1 MQWRRHA
8 GMSTFTGQSTGST
21 AVDLS
26 KLPFPAVIE
35 TVSFESIVEAAKAR
49 LIELMP
55 ALAPALAIPSE
66 PLVLIIDIFAYRETL
81 LRARVNDAARDVT
94 LAYASGAMLD
104 HLVAL
109 LGVKRLVIEAA
120 NPETNTPVVM
130 EDDESLRRRALLAPE
145 AYSVAGPAGAYVS
158 HALGAHGDVLD
169 ASAITPSPG
178 VVMVT
183 ILSRQGEGIPDQGL
197 LDIIYQVVAA
207 DDVRPLT
214 DHVQI
219 QPAEILAFSI
229 LAEIKTYA
237 GPDSAVVLAEARK
250 RLDSYL
256 ERSFRLGRDVTRSGI
271 IAALHTDG
279 VQNVLL
285 SEPSADVVASAVQA
299 ARCQSITIN
308 HTGLD
313 E

>member
-1 MQWRRHA
+1 
-8 GMSTFTGQSTGST
+8 MSTFTGQSTGST

-35 TVSFESIVEAAKAR
+35 VLSFETIVAACKAR

-55 ALAPALAIPSE
+55 ELEPVLAIPSE
-66 PLVLIIDIFAYRETL
+66 PLVLVIEIFAYRETL

-94 LAYASGAMLD
+94 LAYATGAMLD

-109 LGVKRLVIEAA
+109 LGVTRLVIEAA
-120 NPETNTPVVM
+120 RPETNTPAVM
-130 EDDESLRRRALLAPE
+130 ESDDSLRRRALLAPE

-158 HALGAHGDVLD
+158 HALGADGDVLD
-169 ASAITPSPG
+169 ASATTPSPG
-178 VVMVT
+178 VVLVT
-183 ILSRQGEGIPDQGL
+183 ILSRQNDGVPSAEL
-197 LDIIYQVVAA
+197 LDKVFSVVAA

-219 QPAEILAFSI
+219 QAAQIVPFDIEAAVSTF
-229 LAEIKTYA
+229 A
-237 GPDSAVVLAEARK
+237 GPDSAVVMDEARR
-250 RLDSYL
+250 RLNDYLDRSY
-256 ERSFRLGRDVTRSGI
+256 RLGRDVTRSGI

-279 VQNVLL
+279 VQNVRLTA
-285 SEPSADVVASAVQA
+285 PAADVVISAVEA
-299 ARCQSITIN
+299 ARCASIAVT
-308 HTGLD
+308 HAGLD

>member
-1 MQWRRHA
+1 
-8 GMSTFTGQSTGST
+8 MSTFTGQSTGST

-35 TVSFESIVEAAKAR
+35 VLSFETIVAACKAR

-55 ALAPALAIPSE
+55 ELEPVLAIPSE
-66 PLVLIIDIFAYRETL
+66 PLVLVIEIFAYRETL

-94 LAYASGAMLD
+94 LAYATGAMLD

-109 LGVKRLVIEAA
+109 LGVTRLVIEPAR
-120 NPETNTPVVM
+120 PETNTPAVM
-130 EDDESLRRRALLAPE
+130 ESDDSLRRRALLAPE

-158 HALGAHGDVLD
+158 HALGADGDVLD
-169 ASAITPSPG
+169 ASATTPSPG
-178 VVMVT
+178 VVLVT
-183 ILSRQGEGIPDQGL
+183 ILSRQNDGVPSAEL
-197 LDIIYQVVAA
+197 LDKVFSVVAA

-219 QPAEILAFSI
+219 QAAQIVPFDIEAAVSTF
-229 LAEIKTYA
+229 A
-237 GPDSAVVLAEARK
+237 GPDSAVVMDEARR
-250 RLDSYL
+250 RLLNYLDRSY
-256 ERSFRLGRDVTRSGI
+256 RLGRDVTRSGI

-279 VQNVLL
+279 VQNVRLTA
-285 SEPSADVVASAVQA
+285 PAADVVISAVEA
-299 ARCQSITIN
+299 ARCASIVVT
-308 HTGLD
+308 HAGLD

>member
-1 MQWRRHA
+1 
-8 GMSTFTGQSTGST
+8 MSTFTGQSTGST

-35 TVSFESIVEAAKAR
+35 VLSFETIVAACKAR

-55 ALAPALAIPSE
+55 ELEPVLAIPSE
-66 PLVLIIDIFAYRETL
+66 PLVLVIEIFAYRETL

-94 LAYASGAMLD
+94 LAYATGAMLD

-109 LGVKRLVIEAA
+109 LGVTRLVIEPAR
-120 NPETNTPVVM
+120 PETNTPAVM
-130 EDDESLRRRALLAPE
+130 ESDDSLRRRALLAPE

-158 HALGAHGDVLD
+158 HALGADGDVLD
-169 ASAITPSPG
+169 ASATTPSPG
-178 VVMVT
+178 VVLVT
-183 ILSRQGEGIPDQGL
+183 ILSRQNHGVPSAEL
-197 LDIIYQVVAA
+197 LDKVFSVVAA

-219 QPAEILAFSI
+219 QAAQIVPFDIEAAVSTF
-229 LAEIKTYA
+229 A
-237 GPDSAVVLAEARK
+237 GPDSAVVMDEARR
-250 RLDSYL
+250 RLLNYLDRSY
-256 ERSFRLGRDVTRSGI
+256 RLGRDVTRSGI

-279 VQNVLL
+279 VQNVRLIA
-285 SEPSADVVASAVQA
+285 PAADVVISAVEA
-299 ARCQSITIN
+299 ARCASIVVT
-308 HTGLD
+308 HAGLD

>member
-1 MQWRRHA
+1 
-8 GMSTFTGQSTGST
+8 MSTFIGQSTGST

-35 TVSFESIVEAAKAR
+35 TVSFEAIVASVKTR
-49 LIELMP
+49 LVELMP
-55 ALAPALAIPSE
+55 SLEPVLEIASE
-66 PLVLIIDIFAYRETL
+66 PLVLAIEIFAYRETL
-81 LRARVNDAARDVT
+81 LRTRVNDAARDVT

-109 LGVKRLVIEAA
+109 LGVKRLVIVPAQPDA
-120 NPETNTPVVM
+120 GKPAVM
-130 EDDESLRRRALLAPE
+130 EDDESLRRRAILAPE

-169 ASAITPSPG
+169 ASAISPSPG

-183 ILSRQGEGIPDQGL
+183 ILSRAEDGVPDTKL
-197 LDIIYQVVAA
+197 IDAIYRVVAA

-214 DHVQI
+214 DNVQI
-219 QPAEILAFSI
+219 QPAQILSFNVHAD
-229 LAEIKTYA
+229 IKTYA
-237 GPDSAVVLAEARK
+237 GPDSSVVLAEARS
-250 RLDSYL
+250 RLDNYL

-271 IAALHTDG
+271 IAALHADG

-285 SEPSADVVASAVQA
+285 EQPAADIVASPVQA
-299 ARCQSITIN
+299 AKCQAISII
-308 HTGLD
+308 HAGLD

>member
-1 MQWRRHA
+1 
-8 GMSTFTGQSTGST
+8 MSTFIGQSTGST

-35 TVSFESIVEAAKAR
+35 TVSYEAIVASVKAR

-55 ALAPALAIPSE
+55 SLAPVLAIASE
-66 PLVLIIDIFAYRETL
+66 PLVLAIEIFAYRETL
-81 LRARVNDAARDVT
+81 LRTRVNDAARDVT

-109 LGVKRLVIEAA
+109 LGVKRLVIVEAK
-120 NPETNTPVVM
+120 PETNTAAVM
-130 EDDESLRRRALLAPE
+130 EDDESLRRRAILAPE
-145 AYSVAGPAGAYVS
+145 AYSVAGPAGAYIS

-169 ASAITPSPG
+169 ASAISPSPG

-183 ILSRQGEGIPDQGL
+183 ILSRLGDGVPNAELINA
-197 LDIIYQVVAA
+197 IYQVVAA

-214 DHVQI
+214 DNVQI
-219 QPAEILAFSI
+219 QPAQILPFNVRAD
-229 LAEIKTYA
+229 IKTYA
-237 GPDSAVVLAEARK
+237 GPDSAVVLAEARN
-250 RLDSYL
+250 RLDNYL

-285 SEPSADVVASAVQA
+285 SQPLADVVASPVQA
-299 ARCQSITIN
+299 AKCQSINII
-308 HTGLD
+308 HAGLD

>member
-1 MQWRRHA
+1 
-8 GMSTFTGQSTGST
+8 MSTFTGQSTGST

-35 TVSFESIVEAAKAR
+35 VLSFETIVAACKAR
-49 LIELMP
+49 LNELMP
-55 ALAPALAIPSE
+55 ELEPVLAIPSE
-66 PLVLIIDIFAYRETL
+66 PLVLVIEIFAYRETL

-94 LAYASGAMLD
+94 LAYATGAMLD

-120 NPETNTPVVM
+120 RPETNTPAVM
-130 EDDESLRRRALLAPE
+130 ESDDSLRRRALLAPE

-158 HALGAHGDVLD
+158 HALGADGDVLD
-169 ASAITPSPG
+169 ASATTPSPG
-178 VVMVT
+178 VVLVT
-183 ILSRQGEGIPDQGL
+183 VLSRQNDGVPSAEL
-197 LDIIYQVVAA
+197 LNKVFAVVAA

-219 QPAEILAFSI
+219 QAAQIVPF
-229 LAEIKTYA
+229 EIKAAVSTFA
-237 GPDSAVVLAEARK
+237 GPDSAVVMDEARR
-250 RLDSYL
+250 RLNDYLDRSY
-256 ERSFRLGRDVTRSGI
+256 RLGRDVTRSGI

-279 VQNVLL
+279 VQNVRLTA
-285 SEPSADVVASAVQA
+285 PGADVVISAIQA
-299 ARCQSITIN
+299 ARCTSILVT
-308 HTGLD
+308 HSGLD

>member
-1 MQWRRHA
+1 
-8 GMSTFTGQSTGST
+8 MSTFTGQSTGST

-35 TVSFESIVEAAKAR
+35 VLSFETIVAACKAR
-49 LIELMP
+49 LNELMP
-55 ALAPALAIPSE
+55 ELEPVLAIPSE
-66 PLVLIIDIFAYRETL
+66 PLVLVIEIFAYRETL

-94 LAYASGAMLD
+94 LAYATGAMLD

-120 NPETNTPVVM
+120 RPETNTPAVM
-130 EDDESLRRRALLAPE
+130 ESDDSLRRRALLAPE

-158 HALGAHGDVLD
+158 HALGADGDVLD
-169 ASAITPSPG
+169 ASATTPSPG
-178 VVMVT
+178 VVLVT
-183 ILSRQGEGIPDQGL
+183 VLSRQNDGVPSAEL
-197 LDIIYQVVAA
+197 LNKVFAVVAA

-219 QPAEILAFSI
+219 QAAQIVPF
-229 LAEIKTYA
+229 EIKATVSTFA
-237 GPDSAVVLAEARK
+237 GPDSAVVMDEARR
-250 RLDSYL
+250 RLNDYLDRSY
-256 ERSFRLGRDVTRSGI
+256 RLGRDVTRSGI

-279 VQNVLL
+279 VQNVRLTA
-285 SEPSADVVASAVQA
+285 PGADVVISAIQA
-299 ARCQSITIN
+299 ARCTSILVT
-308 HTGLD
+308 HSGLD

>member
-1 MQWRRHA
+1 
-8 GMSTFTGQSTGST
+8 MSTFTGQSTGST

-35 TVSFESIVEAAKAR
+35 VLSFETIVAACKAR

-55 ALAPALAIPSE
+55 ELEPVLAIPSE
-66 PLVLIIDIFAYRETL
+66 PLVLVIEIFAYRETL

-94 LAYASGAMLD
+94 LAYATGAMLD

-120 NPETNTPVVM
+120 RPETNTPAVM
-130 EDDESLRRRALLAPE
+130 ESDDSLRRRALLAPE

-158 HALGAHGDVLD
+158 HALGADGDVLD
-169 ASAITPSPG
+169 ASATTPSPG
-178 VVMVT
+178 VVLVT
-183 ILSRQGEGIPDQGL
+183 ILSRQNDGVPSVEL
-197 LDIIYQVVAA
+197 LDKVFSVVAA

-219 QPAEILAFSI
+219 QAAQIVPFD
-229 LAEIKTYA
+229 IKAAVSTFA
-237 GPDSAVVLAEARK
+237 GPDSAVVMDEARR
-250 RLDSYL
+250 RLNDYLDRSY
-256 ERSFRLGRDVTRSGI
+256 RLGRDVTRSGI

-279 VQNVLL
+279 VQNARLTA
-285 SEPSADVVASAVQA
+285 PAADVVISAVEA
-299 ARCQSITIN
+299 ARCASIAVT
-308 HTGLD
+308 HAGLD

>member
-1 MQWRRHA
+1 
-8 GMSTFTGQSTGST
+8 MSTFTGQSTGST

-35 TVSFESIVEAAKAR
+35 VLSFETIVAACKAR

-55 ALAPALAIPSE
+55 ELEPVLAIPSE
-66 PLVLIIDIFAYRETL
+66 PLVLVIDIFAYRETL

-94 LAYASGAMLD
+94 LAYATGAMLD

-120 NPETNTPVVM
+120 RPETNTPAVM
-130 EDDESLRRRALLAPE
+130 ESDDSLRRRALLAPE

-158 HALGAHGDVLD
+158 HALGADGDVLD
-169 ASAITPSPG
+169 ASATTPSPG
-178 VVMVT
+178 VVLVT
-183 ILSRQGEGIPDQGL
+183 VLSRQNDGVPSDEL
-197 LDIIYQVVAA
+197 LDKVFAVVAA

-219 QPAEILAFSI
+219 QAAQIVPFDIEAAVSTF
-229 LAEIKTYA
+229 A
-237 GPDSAVVLAEARK
+237 GPDSAVVMDEARR
-250 RLDSYL
+250 RLTDYLDRSY
-256 ERSFRLGRDVTRSGI
+256 RLGRDVTRSGI

-279 VQNVLL
+279 VQNVRLTA
-285 SEPSADVVASAVQA
+285 PAADVVISAVEA
-299 ARCQSITIN
+299 ARCASIAVT
-308 HTGLD
+308 HAGLD

>member
-1 MQWRRHA
+1 
-8 GMSTFTGQSTGST
+8 MSTFTGQSTGST

-35 TVSFESIVEAAKAR
+35 VLSFETIVAACKAR

-55 ALAPALAIPSE
+55 ELEPVLAIPSE
-66 PLVLIIDIFAYRETL
+66 PLVLVIEIFAYRETL

-94 LAYASGAMLD
+94 LAYATGAMLD

-120 NPETNTPVVM
+120 RPETNTPAVM
-130 EDDESLRRRALLAPE
+130 ESDNSLRRRALLAPE

-158 HALGAHGDVLD
+158 HALGADGDVLD
-169 ASAITPSPG
+169 ASATTPSPG
-178 VVMVT
+178 VVLVT
-183 ILSRQGEGIPDQGL
+183 VLSRQNDGVPSAEL
-197 LDIIYQVVAA
+197 LDKVFAVVAA

-219 QPAEILAFSI
+219 QAAQIVPFD
-229 LAEIKTYA
+229 IKAAVSTFA
-237 GPDSAVVLAEARK
+237 GPDSAVVMDEARR
-250 RLDSYL
+250 RLNDYLDRSYK
-256 ERSFRLGRDVTRSGI
+256 LGRDVTRSGI

-279 VQNVLL
+279 VQNVRLTA
-285 SEPSADVVASAVQA
+285 PAADVVISAIEA
-299 ARCQSITIN
+299 ARCTSIAVT
-308 HTGLD
+308 HAGLD

>member
-1 MQWRRHA
+1 
-8 GMSTFTGQSTGST
+8 MSTFTGQSTGST

-35 TVSFESIVEAAKAR
+35 VLSFETIVAACKAR

-55 ALAPALAIPSE
+55 ELEPVLAIPSE
-66 PLVLIIDIFAYRETL
+66 PLVLVIDIFAYRETL

-94 LAYASGAMLD
+94 LAYATGAMLD

-120 NPETNTPVVM
+120 RPETNTPAVM
-130 EDDESLRRRALLAPE
+130 ESDDSLRRRALLAPE

-158 HALGAHGDVLD
+158 HALGADGDVLD
-169 ASAITPSPG
+169 ASATTPSPG
-178 VVMVT
+178 VVLVT
-183 ILSRQGEGIPDQGL
+183 VLSRQNDGVPSAEL
-197 LDIIYQVVAA
+197 LDKVFAVVAA

-219 QPAEILAFSI
+219 QAAQIVPFD
-229 LAEIKTYA
+229 IKAAVSTFA
-237 GPDSAVVLAEARK
+237 GPDSAVVMDEARR
-250 RLDSYL
+250 RLNDYLDRSY
-256 ERSFRLGRDVTRSGI
+256 RLGRDVTRSGI

-279 VQNVLL
+279 VQNVRLTA
-285 SEPSADVVASAVQA
+285 PAADVVISAIQA
-299 ARCQSITIN
+299 ARCASIAVT
-308 HTGLD
+308 HAGLD

>member
-1 MQWRRHA
+1 
-8 GMSTFTGQSTGST
+8 MSTFTGQSTGST

-35 TVSFESIVEAAKAR
+35 VLSFETIVAACKAR

-55 ALAPALAIPSE
+55 ELEPVLAIPSE
-66 PLVLIIDIFAYRETL
+66 PLVLVIEIFAYRETL

-94 LAYASGAMLD
+94 LAYATGAMLD

-109 LGVKRLVIEAA
+109 LGVTRLVIEPAR
-120 NPETNTPVVM
+120 PETNTPAVM
-130 EDDESLRRRALLAPE
+130 ESDDSLRRRALLAPE

-158 HALGAHGDVLD
+158 HALGADGDVLD
-169 ASAITPSPG
+169 ASATTPSPG
-178 VVMVT
+178 VVLVT
-183 ILSRQGEGIPDQGL
+183 ILSRQNDGVPSAEL
-197 LDIIYQVVAA
+197 LDKVFSVVAA

-219 QPAEILAFSI
+219 QAAQIVPFDIEAAVSTF
-229 LAEIKTYA
+229 A
-237 GPDSAVVLAEARK
+237 GPDSAVVMDEARR
-250 RLDSYL
+250 RLINYLDRSY
-256 ERSFRLGRDVTRSGI
+256 RLGRDVTRSGI

-279 VQNVLL
+279 VQNVRLTA
-285 SEPSADVVASAVQA
+285 PAADVVISAVEA
-299 ARCQSITIN
+299 ARCASIVVT
-308 HTGLD
+308 HAGLD

>member
-1 MQWRRHA
+1 
-8 GMSTFTGQSTGST
+8 MSTFTGQSTGST

-35 TVSFESIVEAAKAR
+35 VLSFETIVAACKAR

-55 ALAPALAIPSE
+55 ELEPVLAIPSE
-66 PLVLIIDIFAYRETL
+66 PLVLVIDIFAYRETL

-94 LAYASGAMLD
+94 LAYATGAMLD

-109 LGVKRLVIEAA
+109 LGVTRLVIEAA
-120 NPETNTPVVM
+120 RPETNTPAVM
-130 EDDESLRRRALLAPE
+130 ESDDSLRRRALLAPE

-158 HALGAHGDVLD
+158 HALGADGDVLD
-169 ASAITPSPG
+169 ASATTPSPG
-178 VVMVT
+178 VVLVT
-183 ILSRQGEGIPDQGL
+183 VLSRQNDGVPSAEL
-197 LDIIYQVVAA
+197 LDKVFAVVAA

-219 QPAEILAFSI
+219 QAAQIVPFD
-229 LAEIKTYA
+229 IKAAVSTFA
-237 GPDSAVVLAEARK
+237 GPDSAVVMDEARR
-250 RLDSYL
+250 RLNDYLDRSY
-256 ERSFRLGRDVTRSGI
+256 RLGRDVTRSGI

-279 VQNVLL
+279 VQNVRLTA
-285 SEPSADVVASAVQA
+285 PAADVVISAIQA
-299 ARCQSITIN
+299 ARCASIAVT
-308 HTGLD
+308 HAGLD

>member
-1 MQWRRHA
+1 
-8 GMSTFTGQSTGST
+8 MSTFTGQSTGST

-35 TVSFESIVEAAKAR
+35 VLSFETIVAACKSR

-55 ALAPALAIPSE
+55 ELEPVLAIPSE
-66 PLVLIIDIFAYRETL
+66 PLVLVIEIFAYRETL

-94 LAYASGAMLD
+94 LAYATGAMLD

-120 NPETNTPVVM
+120 RPETNTPAVM
-130 EDDESLRRRALLAPE
+130 ESDDSLRRRALLAPE

-158 HALGAHGDVLD
+158 HALGADGDVLD
-169 ASAITPSPG
+169 ASATTPSPG
-178 VVMVT
+178 VVLVT
-183 ILSRQGEGIPDQGL
+183 VLSRQNDGVPSAEL
-197 LDIIYQVVAA
+197 LDKVFAVVAA

-219 QPAEILAFSI
+219 QAAQIVPFD
-229 LAEIKTYA
+229 IKAAVSTFA
-237 GPDSAVVLAEARK
+237 GPDSAVVMDEARR
-250 RLDSYL
+250 RLNDYLDRSY
-256 ERSFRLGRDVTRSGI
+256 RLGRDVTRSGI

-279 VQNVLL
+279 VQNVRLTA
-285 SEPSADVVASAVQA
+285 PAADVVISAIQA
-299 ARCQSITIN
+299 ARCASIAVT
-308 HTGLD
+308 HAGLD

>member
-1 MQWRRHA
+1 
-8 GMSTFTGQSTGST
+8 MSTFTGQSTGST

-35 TVSFESIVEAAKAR
+35 VLSFETIVAACKAR

-55 ALAPALAIPSE
+55 ELEPVLAIPSE
-66 PLVLIIDIFAYRETL
+66 PLVLVIEIFAYRETL

-94 LAYASGAMLD
+94 LAYATGAMLD

-120 NPETNTPVVM
+120 RPETNTPAVM
-130 EDDESLRRRALLAPE
+130 ESDDSLRRRALLAPE

-158 HALGAHGDVLD
+158 HALGADGDVLD
-169 ASAITPSPG
+169 ASATTPSPG
-178 VVMVT
+178 VVLVT
-183 ILSRQGEGIPDQGL
+183 ILSRQNDGVPSVEL
-197 LDIIYQVVAA
+197 LDKVFSVVAA

-219 QPAEILAFSI
+219 QAAQIVPFD
-229 LAEIKTYA
+229 IKAAVSTFA
-237 GPDSAVVLAEARK
+237 GPDSAVVMDEARR
-250 RLDSYL
+250 RLNDYLDRSY
-256 ERSFRLGRDVTRSGI
+256 RLGRDVTRSGI

-279 VQNVLL
+279 VQNVRLTA
-285 SEPSADVVASAVQA
+285 PAADVVISAVEA
-299 ARCQSITIN
+299 ARCASIAVT
-308 HTGLD
+308 HAGLD